1 MISTFIAWAAASQ
14 NLELSPTISL
24 SANTLA
30 VTSTT
35 VGSTNTGTITVT
47 NTGGSP
53 LTISE
58 LTVTGTDAANYSVT
72 GCASALAAGATCTLT
87 VTFAPTTAGTKT
99 ATLSIAHN
107 ATGSPSTVSLSS
119 TAVAP
124 TYAITANTASVN
136 EGDTVQFTVTTTN
149 VADNTVLYWGTI
161 TGGVYTTAGDFT
173 DNTTTGTATITGNT
187 GTITRTL
194 ANDLTTE
201 GSESLV
207 IIISDSASLTPR
219 RATSDTVVIN
229 DTSRAPTYAITANT
243 ASVNEGDSV
252 QFTVT
257 TTDVPD
263 NTVLYW
269 NIATGNITASDFS
282 DNTGSGT
289 VTITGNTGTF
299 TRTLALDLLTEGSE
313 SFLIQ
318 LRTGSNSGTVR
329 VASATVVVSDT
340 SVPTYSISPS
350 TTSVN
355 EGSSVTFT
363 VTTAG
368 VPNGTILYWTTTGT
382 TNSAD
387 FSSATSG
394 SVTITGGTGTI
405 TRTLVNDL
413 TTEGSESFAIEL
425 RTGSTSGTIRATSD
439 TVVVSDTSVPT
450 YSISPSATSV
460 NEGSSVT
467 FTVTTA
473 GVSNGTVLYWTTSQ
487 ITGTIAT
494 SDFSDSALSGT
505 VTITSGTGT
514 ISRTLANDLTT
525 EGSESFAIELRTGST
540 SGTIQA
546 TSATVVVSDTS
557 LTTTYAIT
565 ANTAS
570 VNEGSTVQF
579 TVTTTNV
586 ADSTV
591 LYWTA
596 SQITGTIT
604 TSDFS
609 DSALS
614 GTVTITGNTGTI
626 SRTLANDLTTEGSES
641 FAIEL
646 RTGST
651 SGTIQATSATVV
663 VTDTSLTPATDSSWA
678 NVSMLLHMDGT
689 SGSTTFTDSSVNA
702 LTVTANGNAQLSTST
717 TKYGTAS
724 GYFDGTDD
732 YLAATFASGTAISGT
747 ENFTIECWYNSGNLS
762 GSQYGRGIIS
772 LYNASNHK
780 LLIRATNTSPYVL
793 NLYSAE
799 ASGTPFGSSGSNVD
813 GTTITAN
820 TWYHVALVRQSGV
833 FTLYLDGVLKW
844 TMSAATSQSISAKDN
859 IYIGRSTDGAS
870 PDWVGYIDDL
880 RITKGVARYTSNFA
894 APSAA
899 FPAGAPAITLSASSL
914 TLSTVAPGD
923 TSTGT
928 VTVTSSGASPLTI
941 SSVTLEGTD
950 AADFTISSG
959 CSAAIAAN
967 SNCAIAVTFDPVG
980 TGDKYWTNTSLL
992 MNMDGTNGSTTFTD
1006 ATGLN
1011 TFNRIGNTQIS
1022 TAQSKFGGAS
1032 AYFDGTGDYLT
1043 VPANP
1048 AFAFGTDDF
1057 TIECWFRKT
1066 SGTNNGILSL
1076 SGIST
1081 YFTTTGSITLTAYQ
1095 NKIAG
1100 YVGATGFG
1108 GHAAQTTLIDNQWY
1122 HVALVRSSGVAK
1134 VYLNGVAEPAF
1145 ASGASSTLTDTTSF
1159 GYTYLLIGGYYA
1171 TSTLWNGYI
1180 DDLRITKGVARYA
1193 GNFTLPTGAASSDA
1207 FSTTY
1212 GTRTAN
1218 LIIAHDAVSSPSVVA
1233 LTSNV
1238 VAAAPAITLS
1248 SDSLSIASTNVGSS
1262 NTGTI
1267 TVTNTGTTSLM
1278 LSGLTFTGTDA
1289 ANYSVSGCSSAVAA
1303 GATCTLTVTFTPTTA
1318 GSKTATLS
1326 IAHNATGSP
1335 STVSLSSTAV
1345 APAIS
1350 LSSSNLSIASTD
1362 VGSSNTG
1369 TITVTNT
1376 GTAPLTV
1383 ASLTLTG
1390 TDAASYSVSGCSSAV
1405 AAGATC
1411 TLTVTFTPTSGGS
1424 KTATLSIAHNATGS
1438 PSTVSLSST
1447 AVATPAISLSSSNLS
1462 IASTYIGSSNT
1473 GTITVTNTGTAPL
1486 AVDSLTFTGTDAAS
1500 YSVSGCSSA
1509 VAAGATCTLTVTF
1522 APTTTGSKTATLSI
1536 AHNATG
1542 SPSTVSL
1549 SSTAL
1554 TPVPAISL
1562 SASTLSFS
1570 SISLGTTSTS
1580 TITVNNTGTADLTI
1594 SSLSITGAN
1603 AAEFSVSGC
1612 SSAITAG
1619 GSCFLAI
1626 TFAPTAAGSKLASLS
1641 IVHNATGSPTIVSLD
1656 GTGAAVVAAVDQNF
1670 SATSLLMHMDGTNG
1684 STAFIDAT
1692 GKNAITRVGDTQIST
1707 AQSKFGGASAYFDG
1721 TGDRLTLPANTAFAF
1736 GTGDFTI
1743 ECWFNVSSLA
1753 TNKGIFQLSNS
1764 SNYLTSN
1771 TASILMSTYQGKIT
1785 INLMAISAQTS
1796 LTVTDGSWYHV
1807 ALVRSAGVA
1816 KIYINGQLRT
1826 EVGTA
1831 GAITDS
1837 NNYSYTY
1844 LGIGAYGSS
1853 TQTWNGYIDE
1863 FRITKGI
1870 ARYTGNFTLPTTAFY
1885 NTASTTNLDP
1895 YFNQVS
1901 TLLHMDG
1908 TSGSTAF
1915 TDSSVNTLAVT
1926 ANGNAQLNTA
1936 TTKYG
1941 TASGYFDGTD
1951 DYLAATFASGTA
1963 ISGTGDFTVECW
1975 INPGNLSGSQYGR
1988 GIISLYNASGH
1999 KLLIRVSTTS
2009 PYLLN
2014 VYSAEASGTPLG
2026 TSGTN
2031 VTGSTITANTWY
2043 HVALVRQSGVFNLY
2057 LDGVLLFTNNS
2068 NTALSLSTKDKIY
2081 VGRSPDGASPD
2092 WVGYIDDVRITNS
2105 VARYAANFTPPTQ
2118 AYPNSASLTS
2128 PVAGTTSVYFDG
2140 TGDYLSAPANALF
2153 NFGTADFTVEAWIW
2167 PMVRPASGY
2176 QMVYDQWTGL
2186 AGSYVT
2192 GQWQIGLNT
2201 TGVVYVFVATNS
2213 STSTS
2218 PLVST
2223 STIPLNTWTHIAVAR
2238 TGTTVNLFINGKLDK
2253 TATSAASFGVSTA
2266 PAVVGRQQSTATNQ
2280 WNGYVADLRVTK
2292 GQSVYTAAFN
2302 PPASALTASANTS
2315 LLVSASGATIVD
2327 ATGNSTITAF
2337 GDAKLTS
2344 QLPGQ
2349 S

>member
-14 NLELSPTISL
+14 NIVQGPVPSLSVTLLPVPSVVLNTTSTNTLTITNIGTENLTINTLTFAGADASEFSASGCTSAIAPNGTCTITVTFAPTTTIGSKTASLLIEHNGVTSPTTVLVSGTAIAADNDFFRTVLLTHLDNSLTDSSNLNISGISTRGTAAYDSTVYKFGTHAVKLGLTSVSQIVIPANPNLNFGSGDFTVEFWARMEGTTRPPDIYLGTAGSPGNFNILLRPPNSAHGSPSAMYVQVGAAYAINALTGGYSFPSFVGAFNHVALTRSGANFKLFINGTQSQAGTQASGTFDL
-24 SANTLA
+24 SAGFTIGHPNWEPSYTIGSYLYIDEVRLTKGLARYTSNFAVPTTPFAAAQGAVALISTSSTSLA
-30 VTSTT
+30 VTSSK
-35 VGSTNTGTITVT
+35 VGQTSTGTITVT
-47 NTGGSP
+47 NTGITP
-53 LTISE
+53 LLISS
-58 LTVTGTDAANYSVT
+58 LAITG
-72 GCASALAAGATCTLT
+72 ASAAEFSVSGCSSAVAAGSTCVLT
-87 VTFAPTTAGTKT
+87 VTFTPTTAGSKT
-99 ATLSIAHN
+99 ATLTINSNAYNAAATTISI
-107 ATGSPSTVSLSS
+107 SS
-119 TAVAP
+119 TAV
-124 TYAITANTASVN
+124 Y
-136 EGDTVQFTVTTTN
+136 
-149 VADNTVLYWGTI
+149 
-161 TGGVYTTAGDFT
+161 
-173 DNTTTGTATITGNT
+173 
-187 GTITRTL
+187 
-194 ANDLTTE
+194 
-201 GSESLV
+201 
-207 IIISDSASLTPR
+207 
-219 RATSDTVVIN
+219 
-229 DTSRAPTYAITANT
+229 
-243 ASVNEGDSV
+243 
-252 QFTVT
+252 
-257 TTDVPD
+257 
-263 NTVLYW
+263 
-269 NIATGNITASDFS
+269 
-282 DNTGSGT
+282 
-289 VTITGNTGTF
+289 
-299 TRTLALDLLTEGSE
+299 
-313 SFLIQ
+313 
-318 LRTGSNSGTVR
+318 
-329 VASATVVVSDT
+329 
-340 SVPTYSISPS
+340 
-350 TTSVN
+350 
-355 EGSSVTFT
+355 
-363 VTTAG
+363 
-368 VPNGTILYWTTTGT
+368 
-382 TNSAD
+382 
-387 FSSATSG
+387 
-394 SVTITGGTGTI
+394 
-405 TRTLVNDL
+405 
-413 TTEGSESFAIEL
+413 
-425 RTGSTSGTIRATSD
+425 
-439 TVVVSDTSVPT
+439 
-450 YSISPSATSV
+450 
-460 NEGSSVT
+460 
-467 FTVTTA
+467 
-473 GVSNGTVLYWTTSQ
+473 
-487 ITGTIAT
+487 
-494 SDFSDSALSGT
+494 
-505 VTITSGTGT
+505 
-514 ISRTLANDLTT
+514 
-525 EGSESFAIELRTGST
+525 
-540 SGTIQA
+540 
-546 TSATVVVSDTS
+546 
-557 LTTTYAIT
+557 
-565 ANTAS
+565 
-570 VNEGSTVQF
+570 
-579 TVTTTNV
+579 
-586 ADSTV
+586 
-591 LYWTA
+591 
-596 SQITGTIT
+596 
-604 TSDFS
+604 
-609 DSALS
+609 
-614 GTVTITGNTGTI
+614 
-626 SRTLANDLTTEGSES
+626 
-641 FAIEL
+641 
-646 RTGST
+646 
-651 SGTIQATSATVV
+651 
-663 VTDTSLTPATDSSWA
+663 
-678 NVSMLLHMDGT
+678 
-689 SGSTTFTDSSVNA
+689 
-702 LTVTANGNAQLSTST
+702 
-717 TKYGTAS
+717 
-724 GYFDGTDD
+724 
-732 YLAATFASGTAISGT
+732 
-747 ENFTIECWYNSGNLS
+747 
-762 GSQYGRGIIS
+762 
-772 LYNASNHK
+772 
-780 LLIRATNTSPYVL
+780 
-793 NLYSAE
+793 
-799 ASGTPFGSSGSNVD
+799 
-813 GTTITAN
+813 
-820 TWYHVALVRQSGV
+820 
-833 FTLYLDGVLKW
+833 
-844 TMSAATSQSISAKDN
+844 
-859 IYIGRSTDGAS
+859 
-870 PDWVGYIDDL
+870 
-880 RITKGVARYTSNFA
+880 
-894 APSAA
+894 
-899 FPAGAPAITLSASSL
+899 PAITLSASSL
-914 TLSTVAPGD
+914 ALSTIAPGD

-928 VTVTSSGASPLTI
+928 ITVTSSGASPLTV

-980 TGDKYWTNTSLL
+980 TGDKYWANTSLL

-1011 TFNRIGNTQIS
+1011 TFNRIGSTQIS

-1043 VPANP
+1043 MPANT
-1048 AFAFGTDDF
+1048 AFAFGAGDF

-1081 YFTTTGSITLTAYQ
+1081 YFTTTDSITLTAYQ

-1108 GHAAQTTLIDNQWY
+1108 GYAAQTTLIDNQWY

-1289 ANYSVSGCSSAVAA
+1289 ADYSVSGCSSAVAA

-1473 GTITVTNTGTAPL
+1473 STITVTNTGTAPL

-1764 SNYLTSN
+1764 SNYYTSN

-1807 ALVRSAGVA
+1807 ALVRSSGIT
-1816 KIYINGQLRT
+1816 KIYINGGLRT
-1826 EVGTA
+1826 EVGTS

-1837 NNYSYTY
+1837 NNYSYAY

-1853 TQTWNGYIDE
+1853 STVLPTQTWNGYIDE

-1885 NTASTTNLDP
+1885 NTASTTSLDP

-1901 TLLHMDG
+1901 ALLHMDG

-1915 TDSSVNTLAVT
+1915 TDSSASTLAVT
-1926 ANGNAQLNTA
+1926 ANGNAQLSTS

-1975 INPGNLSGSQYGR
+1975 INSGNLSGSQYGR

-2118 AYPNSASLTS
+2118 AYPDSTSITS
-2128 PVAGTTSVYFDG
+2128 PVASTTSVYFDG